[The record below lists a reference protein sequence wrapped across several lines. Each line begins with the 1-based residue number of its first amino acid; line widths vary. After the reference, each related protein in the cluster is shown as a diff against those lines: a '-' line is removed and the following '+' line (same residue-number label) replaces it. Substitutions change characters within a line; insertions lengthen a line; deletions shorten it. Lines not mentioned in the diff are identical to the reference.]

1 MKNHIY
7 ILLLAL
13 VFLLL
18 SCGVK
23 NGYMVGEYG
32 KQPLAGQTI
41 NGADTSSKAMLGLL
55 WQKDSLR
62 ITLNQGR
69 HLRAD
74 QSQIEKNGWYPGST
88 TVENSALSGRFGE
101 KGLGAIGF
109 KAFTMDDQGRLWFF
123 QRDDI
128 NAI

>member
-1 MKNHIY
+1 MLAKLKPENAQDKAKIDTLVDY
-7 ILLLAL
+7 I
-13 VFLLL
+13 
-18 SCGVK
+18 
-23 NGYMVGEYG
+23 GYI
-32 KQPLAGQTI
+32 A
-41 NGADTSSKAMLGLL
+41 
-55 WQKDSLR
+55 
-62 ITLNQGR
+62 GR

-74 QSQIEKNGWYPGST
+74 QSQIEKNGWDPGFT